1 MDPLKSRLVSTAAL
15 LMFTWSCGA
24 QTLVEAVKATLVF
37 SPIIKTDES
46 NLEAAQELK
55 AQARSGYLPTVDLL
69 LGVGQERSDNTTTRA
84 NGWLGETITR
94 QERSLQVTQMLY
106 DGFFTRNRVKEQNFV
121 VQATAQRLFSTREN
135 VSLRAAT
142 AYLEILRREQMVTLA
157 RENLQQHEDT
167 LKKIEERF
175 ESGVGTKVDVVQT
188 LGRRA
193 QSKSNLLL
201 SEKDLLNGRAEYFH
215 VVGVNPYDL
224 SLPSRPQELP
234 ITVEE
239 AIASAF
245 DKNPRVRAVESDL
258 EAARALRKQI
268 NSAFQPRF
276 DLVVGATRNDDTDGS
291 PGAND
296 DETAVVRMSYNL
308 FRGGA
313 DRARAREADAR
324 IAAAEQ
330 AIVDL
335 KQTLTQDVTILWN
348 ELEDL
353 NLRMEYL
360 QAHVT
365 STEEVLEVYKEQ
377 LALGKRTLLD
387 LLDIQNELFRA
398 RSAYMIAEFGLRLA
412 EYRILASSG
421 TFLQSLGITSPQEEV
436 R

>member
-1 MDPLKSRLVSTAAL
+1 MKHLVIAVILCGAVSTA
-15 LMFTWSCGA
+15 SA
-24 QTLVEAVKATLVF
+24 QTLVEAVEATLDF
-37 SPIIKTDES
+37 SPIVKLDES
-46 NLEAAQELK
+46 NLAAAKELR
-55 AQARSGYLPTVDLL
+55 AQAKSGYLPSVDLL

-84 NGWLGETITR
+84 NGLLNEPVTR
-94 QERSLQVTQMLY
+94 QERSLQISQMLY
-106 DGFFTRNRVKEQNFV
+106 DGSFTRNRVREQGYV
-121 VQATAQRLFSTREN
+121 VDASSQRLFSTQEN
-135 VSLRAAT
+135 ISLRAAT
-142 AYLEILRREQMVTLA
+142 AYLEMLRREQMVGLA
-157 RENLQQHEDT
+157 RTNLEQHEDT
-167 LKKIEERF
+167 LGKIEERF

-201 SEKDLLNGRAEYFH
+201 SEKELLNGRAEYFQ
-215 VVGVNPYDL
+215 VVGVNPAGL
-224 SLPSRPQELP
+224 SLPSRPSGLP
-234 ITVEE
+234 VTVEE
-239 AIASAF
+239 AISLAF
-245 DKNPRVRAVESDL
+245 ANNPGLQAAESDL
-258 EAARALRKQI
+258 QAARALRKQI
-268 NSAFQPRF
+268 SSAFQPRF

-296 DETAVVRMSYNL
+296 DETAVIRMSYNL

-324 IAAAEQ
+324 IIAAEQ
-330 AIVDL
+330 SVVDL
-335 KQTLTQDVTILWN
+335 KQTLTQNVTILWN

-398 RSAYMIAEFGLRLA
+398 RSAYITAEFGLRLA
-412 EYRILASSG
+412 EYRLLAVNG
-421 TFLQSLGITSPQEEV
+421 QFLRSLGVSTSQEGAS
-436 R
+436 

>member
-1 MDPLKSRLVSTAAL
+1 
-15 LMFTWSCGA
+15 
-24 QTLVEAVKATLVF
+24 
-37 SPIIKTDES
+37 
-46 NLEAAQELK
+46 
-55 AQARSGYLPTVDLL
+55 
-69 LGVGQERSDNTTTRA
+69 
-84 NGWLGETITR
+84 
-94 QERSLQVTQMLY
+94 
-106 DGFFTRNRVKEQNFV
+106 
-121 VQATAQRLFSTREN
+121 
-135 VSLRAAT
+135 
-142 AYLEILRREQMVTLA
+142 
-157 RENLQQHEDT
+157 
-167 LKKIEERF
+167 
-175 ESGVGTKVDVVQT
+175 
-188 LGRRA
+188 
-193 QSKSNLLL
+193 
-201 SEKDLLNGRAEYFH
+201 
-215 VVGVNPYDL
+215 
-224 SLPSRPQELP
+224 
-234 ITVEE
+234 
-239 AIASAF
+239 
-245 DKNPRVRAVESDL
+245 L

-421 TFLQSLGITSPQEEV
+421 TFLQSLGITSPEEEA

>member
-1 MDPLKSRLVSTAAL
+1 
-15 LMFTWSCGA
+15 
-24 QTLVEAVKATLVF
+24 
-37 SPIIKTDES
+37 
-46 NLEAAQELK
+46 
-55 AQARSGYLPTVDLL
+55 L

-121 VQATAQRLFSTREN
+121 VQASAQRLFSTREN

-142 AYLEILRREQMVTLA
+142 AYLEILRREQMVNLA

-224 SLPSRPQELP
+224 SLPSRPQALP

-296 DETAVVRMSYNL
+296 DEIAVVRMSYNL

-330 AIVDL
+330 AVVDL

-398 RSAYMIAEFGLRLA
+398 RSAYMIAEFGLRLT

-421 TFLQSLGITSPQEEV
+421 TFLQSLGITSPEEEA

>member
-1 MDPLKSRLVSTAAL
+1 MVGLART
-15 LMFTWSCGA
+15 
-24 QTLVEAVKATLVF
+24 
-37 SPIIKTDES
+37 
-46 NLEAAQELK
+46 NLE
-55 AQARSGYLPTVDLL
+55 
-69 LGVGQERSDNTTTRA
+69 
-84 NGWLGETITR
+84 
-94 QERSLQVTQMLY
+94 
-106 DGFFTRNRVKEQNFV
+106 
-121 VQATAQRLFSTREN
+121 
-135 VSLRAAT
+135 
-142 AYLEILRREQMVTLA
+142 
-157 RENLQQHEDT
+157 QHEDT
-167 LKKIEERF
+167 LGKIEERF

-201 SEKDLLNGRAEYFH
+201 SEKELLNGRAEYFQ
-215 VVGVNPYDL
+215 VVGVNPANL
-224 SLPSRPQELP
+224 SLPSRPSELP
-234 ITVEE
+234 VTVEE
-239 AIASAF
+239 AISLAF
-245 DKNPRVRAVESDL
+245 ANNPRLQAVESDL
-258 EAARALRKQI
+258 QAARALRNQI
-268 NSAFQPRF
+268 SSAFQPRF

-296 DETAVVRMSYNL
+296 DETAVIRMSYNL

-324 IAAAEQ
+324 IIAAEQ
-330 AIVDL
+330 SVTDV

-398 RSAYMIAEFGLRLA
+398 RSAYITAEFGLRLA
-412 EYRILASSG
+412 EYRLLAANG
-421 TFLQSLGITSPQEEV
+421 QFLRSLGITSPQEGAN
-436 R
+436 